1 MLCLEPIA
9 ITHQRE
15 KWNFFIFYK
24 DLKMKYAKMLKP
36 AAWFGLIG
44 SVLLLGACV
53 SAPPPEVTAT
63 KAGPPAPYIIGP
75 GDVLKIYVRNNPDL
89 TVTIPVRPDGR
100 ISIPLV
106 QEVEAAGKT
115 PKQLASDLE
124 TALGKYIRNPIV
136 TVIVTKFVGS
146 FSEQV
151 RVVGQATRPQALPYR
166 RGMTVLDVL
175 IEVGGLTKFA
185 DGNDAKIVREVNGR
199 KVTFPVHLEDLLEG
213 DTKAN
218 VEMRPGD
225 ILIIPESSF

>member
-1 MLCLEPIA
+1 
-9 ITHQRE
+9 
-15 KWNFFIFYK
+15 
-24 DLKMKYAKMLKP
+24 MKHAKMLKP
-36 AAWFGLIG
+36 AAWFGLAV
-44 SVLLLGACV
+44 SALLLSACA
-53 SAPPPEVTAT
+53 SSPPPEVTAVNP
-63 KAGPPAPYIIGP
+63 GPPAPYVIGP
-75 GDVLKIYVRNNPDL
+75 GDVLEIYVRNNPDL
-89 TVTIPVRPDGR
+89 TVTVPVRPDGR

-115 PKQLASDLE
+115 PKELGKDLE
-124 TALGKYIRNPIV
+124 EALSKYIRNPIV

-151 RVVGQATRPQALPYR
+151 RVVGQATKPQALPYR

-185 DGNDAKIVREVNGR
+185 DGNDAKIVREVNGH
-199 KVTFPVHLEDLLEG
+199 KVSFPVHLEDLLEG

-218 VEMRPGD
+218 VPMRPGD